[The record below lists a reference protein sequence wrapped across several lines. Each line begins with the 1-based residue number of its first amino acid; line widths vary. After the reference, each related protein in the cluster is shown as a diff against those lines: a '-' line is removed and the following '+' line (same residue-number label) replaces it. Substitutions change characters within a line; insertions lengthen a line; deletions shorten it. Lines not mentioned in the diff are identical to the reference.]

1 MALSRR
7 DLIKTGVFAGAAL
20 SLPLTR
26 VASGQSAFANRM
38 PTSKLPKPFTV
49 PFARAPFAVPVR
61 TTGTT
66 DYYHIESKMISGEI
80 LPGFK
85 TMLFSYGGSVPGP
98 VIKATRGREVV
109 VRHWNNL
116 PAVHPTLGYE
126 PWTSVHLHGGASL
139 PQYDGYASD
148 VTLPGQFKDYHY
160 ANEQPARTMWYHDHG
175 IHHTA
180 ENAYH
185 GLAAQYHIHDPLEQ
199 SLGIP
204 QGEFDVAMMLSD
216 AMFNNDGSLLF
227 TLANQNGLWG
237 DVMLVNGRPWPVMQV
252 KRRKYRFRLCAAA
265 LSRSFGLSLDSG
277 DPLVV
282 IATDGGLMP
291 APVSTKTLRM
301 MSGERYEIII
311 DFSKYAVGQRIVLKN
326 TSPSG
331 VNKDYVNTDKMMAFD
346 VVGDT
351 FDTANNNLPAV
362 LNPADPVMHL
372 READAVTTRH
382 FLFERKGGQW
392 AINST
397 TWEEVEESNFEFV
410 LASPRY
416 GDTEIWEFKNSA
428 GGWFHPAHVHLVD
441 FRILSRNGLP
451 PRPYEVGPKDVAYL
465 GENETVRVLMKFEGR
480 GKYMIHCHNLIHEDH
495 DMMSQYEIIDPL
507 QPGDDPMGTRATAYL
522 PTTPPV

>member
-20 SLPLTR
+20 SLPLNR
-26 VASGQSAFANRM
+26 VVSGQSAFANQM
-38 PTSKLPKPFTV
+38 PTSKLPLPFTV
-49 PFARAPFAVPVR
+49 PFVRPPLAVPVR
-61 TTGTT
+61 TSGTT
-66 DYYHIESKMISGEI
+66 DYYHIESKMVLGEI
-80 LPGFK
+80 LPGYK

-160 ANEQPARTMWYHDHG
+160 ANLQPARTMWYHDHG

-204 QGEFDVAMMLSD
+204 QGEFDVALMLSD
-216 AMFNNDGSLLF
+216 ATFNKDGSLLF
-227 TLANQNGLWG
+227 SLANQTGLWG
-237 DVMLVNGRPWPVMQV
+237 DVMLVNGRPWPLMQV

-265 LSRSFGLSLDSG
+265 LSRSFGIALDTG
-277 DPLVV
+277 EKFAV
-282 IATDGGLMP
+282 IATDAGLMP
-291 APVSTKTLRM
+291 APVLTDNLKM

-311 DFSKYAVGQRIVLKN
+311 DFAKYAPGTRVVMN
-326 TSPSG
+326 NVNPSNN
-331 VNKDYVNTDKMMAFD
+331 NKMFVNTDKIMAFD
-346 VVGDT
+346 VVDDA
-351 FDTANNNLPAV
+351 FDPANNELPAV
-362 LNPADPVMHL
+362 LNPDNEAMQL
-372 READAVTTRH
+372 READAVATRQ
-382 FLFERKGGQW
+382 FLFHRKGGQW
-392 AINST
+392 VINGT
-397 TWEEVEESNFEFV
+397 TWKEVEDSNYEFV
-410 LASPRY
+410 LASPRR

-428 GGWFHPAHVHLVD
+428 GGWFHPAHAHFVD

-451 PRPYEVGPKDVAYL
+451 PRPYEVGPKDTAYL
-465 GENETVRVLMKFEGR
+465 GENETIRVLMRFEGR
-480 GKYMIHCHNLIHEDH
+480 GKYMIHCHNIVHEDH